1 MDKTE
6 RGTQMHFMWF
16 TERAYHYDLETDPVR
31 YRDLENEVIR
41 KRSFY
46 GTPNRFFDRA
56 HGAKLLNQYLDE
68 KIYTDAELLNFDG
81 VMLNE
86 HHGTPFCLGAVMDV
100 EASIVAKTT
109 KRVKI
114 ALLGNP
120 VPTVSNALRLAEE
133 LAMIDLISNGRMITG
148 WVRGAGSEQLA
159 NNANPAYNREMFEE
173 GVDFIVKS
181 WTTPGPFRYEGKHF
195 HFRHVNP
202 WVLPLQTPHPPFWI
216 PGLISPETAAW
227 CAKRRYPY
235 VALATRLEPTL
246 ELWDFYNQAAAREGY
261 QAGPENFG
269 YLQPVMVA
277 DTQERA
283 EEMGKR
289 ILYGG
294 AFAHFARPEWMFPP
308 GYNSKAATRRLA
320 QTNFGANAAAK
331 PLYGDGGEQTEA
343 EIEAV
348 KNTIYQGYP
357 DVLKDMVMIAGTP
370 DIVIPKLKKVLD
382 ILRPGIFS
390 FWLDGP
396 VPFKDRKRC
405 LELLNRDVIPALREH
420 GKKLGLVDP
429 FTRAPGSV
437 PLHGGKPEPVSDPA
451 ALAALAA

>member
-1 MDKTE
+1 
-6 RGTQMHFMWF
+6 MHFMWF
-16 TERAYHYDLETDPVR
+16 TERAYHYDPEEDLARYNELETDIVR
-31 YRDLENEVIR
+31 R
-41 KRSFY
+41 RSFF
-46 GTPNRFFDRA
+46 GAPNRLFDPK
-56 HGAKLLNQYLDE
+56 HGARLLNQYLDE
-68 KIYTDAELLNFDG
+68 KIYTDQELLNFDG

-100 EASIVAKTT
+100 EASILAKAT

-133 LAMIDLISNGRMITG
+133 LAMIDLVSEGRMVTG

-159 NNANPAYNREMFEE
+159 NNANPALNREYFEE
-173 GVDFIVKS
+173 GIDFILKA

-202 WVLPLQTPHPPFWI
+202 WVLPYQQPHPQMWI
-216 PGLISPETAAW
+216 PGLISPDTVFW

-246 ELWDFYNQAAAREGY
+246 ELWDFYAKAAAREGY

-277 DTQERA
+277 DTQEKA

-320 QTNFGANAAAK
+320 QSNFGVNAAAK
-331 PLYGDGGEQTEA
+331 PLYGEGFEKTDEEVEG
-343 EIEAV
+343 V
-348 KNTIYQGYP
+348 KDIIYSGYP

-370 DIVIPKLKKVLD
+370 DNVIPKLKKIQD

-396 VPFKDRKRC
+396 VPAKDRKRC
-405 LELLNRDVIPALREH
+405 LELINRDVIPAMREH
-420 GKKLGLVDP
+420 GKSLGLVSP
-429 FTRAPGSV
+429 YERAPGSV
-437 PLHGGKPEPVSDPA
+437 PLNGGEPAPVSDPQ
-451 ALAALAA
+451 ALAELMAA

>member
-1 MDKTE
+1 
-6 RGTQMHFMWF
+6 MHFMWF
-16 TERAYHYDLETDPVR
+16 TERAYHYDLDTHPRE
-31 YRDLENEVIR
+31 YNELEDEIVR

-46 GTPNRFFDRA
+46 GTPNRFFDRK
-56 HGAKLLNQYLDE
+56 HGAKILNQYLDE

-100 EASIVAKTT
+100 EASIIAKAT
-109 KRVKI
+109 KRVRI
-114 ALLGNP
+114 SLLGNP

-173 GVDFIVKS
+173 GIDFIVKA

-195 HFRHVNP
+195 HFRMVNP
-202 WVLPLQTPHPPFWI
+202 WVLPLQEPHPPFWI
-216 PGLISPETAAW
+216 PGLISPDTVRW
-227 CAKRRYPY
+227 CAQKRYPY

-246 ELWDFYNQAAAREGY
+246 ELWDFYSQAAAREGY

-277 DTQERA
+277 DTQEKA

-294 AFAHFARPEWMFPP
+294 AFSHFARPEWMFPP
-308 GYNSKAATRRLA
+308 GYNSKEATRRLA
-320 QTNFGANAAAK
+320 QTNFGVNAAGK
-331 PLYGDGGEQTEA
+331 PVFGDGNEESPETIA
-343 EIEAV
+343 AV
-348 KNTIYQGYP
+348 KKTIYDTYP
-357 DVLKDMVMIAGTP
+357 DVLKDLVMIAGTP
-370 DIVIPKLKKVLD
+370 DNVIPKLKKVID

-405 LELLNRDVIPALREH
+405 LELLNRDVIPALRDY

-429 FTRAPGSV
+429 FQRAPGSV
-437 PLHGGKPEPVSDPA
+437 LLRGGNPEPVSNPA
-451 ALAALAA
+451 ALAELAA

>member
-1 MDKTE
+1 
-6 RGTQMHFMWF
+6 MHFMWF
-16 TERAYHYDLETDPVR
+16 TERAYHYDLDTHPRE
-31 YRDLENEVIR
+31 YHELEDEIVR

-46 GTPNRFFDRA
+46 GTPNRFFDRK
-56 HGAKLLNQYLDE
+56 HGAKILNQYLDE
-68 KIYTDAELLNFDG
+68 KIYTDAELMNFDG

-100 EASIVAKTT
+100 EASIIAKAT
-109 KRVKI
+109 KRVRI
-114 ALLGNP
+114 SLLGNP

-133 LAMIDLISNGRMITG
+133 LAMIDLVSNGRMITG

-173 GVDFIVKS
+173 GIDFIVKA

-195 HFRHVNP
+195 HFRMVNP
-202 WVLPLQTPHPPFWI
+202 WVLPLQEPHPPFWI
-216 PGLISPETAAW
+216 PGLISPDTVRW
-227 CAKRRYPY
+227 CAKKRYPY

-246 ELWDFYNQAAAREGY
+246 ELWDFYSQAAAREGY

-277 DTQERA
+277 DTQEKA

-294 AFAHFARPEWMFPP
+294 AFSHFARPEWMFPP
-308 GYNSKAATRRLA
+308 GYNSKEATRRLA
-320 QTNFGANAAAK
+320 QTNFGVNAAGK
-331 PLYGDGGEQTEA
+331 PVFGDGNEESPETIA
-343 EIEAV
+343 AV
-348 KNTIYQGYP
+348 KKTIYDTYP
-357 DVLKDMVMIAGTP
+357 DVLKDLVMIAGTP
-370 DIVIPKLKKVLD
+370 DNVIPKLKKVID

-405 LELLNRDVIPALREH
+405 LELLNRDVIPALRDY

-429 FTRAPGSV
+429 FERTPGSV
-437 PLHGGKPEPVSDPA
+437 PLRSGKPEPVSNPA
-451 ALAALAA
+451 ALAELAA

>member
-1 MDKTE
+1 MAKPE
-6 RGTQMHFMWF
+6 GGGR
-16 TERAYHYDLETDPVR
+16 PVA
-31 YRDLENEVIR
+31 
-41 KRSFY
+41 F
-46 GTPNRFFDRA
+46 
-56 HGAKLLNQYLDE
+56 
-68 KIYTDAELLNFDG
+68 
-81 VMLNE
+81 
-86 HHGTPFCLGAVMDV
+86 
-100 EASIVAKTT
+100 
-109 KRVKI
+109 
-114 ALLGNP
+114 
-120 VPTVSNALRLAEE
+120 
-133 LAMIDLISNGRMITG
+133 
-148 WVRGAGSEQLA
+148 RGAGSEQLA
-159 NNANPAYNREMFEE
+159 NNANPAFNREYFEE
-173 GVDFIVKS
+173 GIDFIIQS
-181 WTTPGPFRYEGKHF
+181 WTKPGPFRYEGKHF

-202 WVLPLQTPHPPFWI
+202 WVLPVQEPHPPFWI

-227 CAKRRYPY
+227 CAKNRYPY

-320 QTNFGANAAAK
+320 QTNFGVNASAG
-331 PLYGDGGEQTEA
+331 PLYGEGGETTVE

-348 KNTIYQGYP
+348 KKTIYDSYP
-357 DVLKDMVMIAGTP
+357 GVLKDMVMIAGTP
-370 DIVIPKLKKVLD
+370 DNVIPKLKKVQD

-396 VPFKDRKRC
+396 VPAKDRMRC
-405 LELLNRDVIPALREH
+405 LELLNRDVIPVMREH
-420 GKKLGLVDP
+420 GKTLGLVDP
-429 FTRAPGSV
+429 FEKKPGSR
-437 PLHGGKPEPVSDPA
+437 PLANGRPEPVSDA
-451 ALAALAA
+451 DALAELMAA

>member
-1 MDKTE
+1 
-6 RGTQMHFMWF
+6 MHFMWF
-16 TERAYHYDLETDPVR
+16 TERAYHYDLETSPGK
-31 YRDLENEVIR
+31 YEELENEVVR

-100 EASIVAKTT
+100 EASVLAKAT

-120 VPTVSNALRLAEE
+120 VPTVANALRLAEE

-173 GVDFIVKS
+173 GIDLIIKA

-216 PGLISPETAAW
+216 PGLISPDTVQW

-283 EEMGKR
+283 EELGKR

-308 GYNSKAATRRLA
+308 GYNSKEATRRLA
-320 QTNFGANAAAK
+320 RSNFGVNASAK
-331 PLYGDGGEQTEA
+331 PLYGDGGEESKEA
-343 EIEAV
+343 IEAV
-348 KNTIYQGYP
+348 KNTIYSGYP

-370 DIVIPKLKKVLD
+370 DNVIPKLKKVMD

-396 VPFKDRKRC
+396 VPFKDRQRC

-429 FTRAPGSV
+429 FTCTPGSR
-437 PLHGGKPEPVSDPA
+437 PLRGGTPEPVSDPA
-451 ALAALAA
+451 ALAELAA

>member
-1 MDKTE
+1 
-6 RGTQMHFMWF
+6 MHFMWF
-16 TERAYHYDLETDPVR
+16 TERAYHYDLETHPAK
-31 YRDLENEVIR
+31 YQALENEIVR
-41 KRSFY
+41 KRSFF
-46 GTPNRFFDRA
+46 GTPNRFFERA
-56 HGAKLLNQYLDE
+56 HGAQLLNQYLDE

-81 VMLNE
+81 LMLNE

-100 EASIVAKTT
+100 EAAVLAKAT
-109 KRVKI
+109 KRTKI

-133 LAMIDLISNGRMITG
+133 LAMIDLISGGRMITG

-159 NNANPAYNREMFEE
+159 NNANPAYNREYFEE
-173 GVDFIVKS
+173 GVDFIIKA
-181 WTTPGPFRYEGKHF
+181 WTMPGPFRYEGKHF

-202 WVLPLQTPHPPFWI
+202 WVLPFQTPHPPFWI

-283 EEMGKR
+283 EELGKR
-289 ILYGG
+289 ILFGG

-308 GYNSKAATRRLA
+308 GYNSKEATRRMARLQSA
-320 QTNFGANAAAK
+320 ANLPGK
-331 PLYGDGGEQTEA
+331 PIHEGGGNETDEELEALRQGVYARWTES
-343 EIEAV
+343 
-348 KNTIYQGYP
+348 KRDLQ
-357 DVLKDMVMIAGTP
+357 MIAGTP
-370 DIVIPKLKKVLD
+370 DYVIPRLKKV
-382 ILRPGIFS
+382 
-390 FWLDGP
+390 
-396 VPFKDRKRC
+396 
-405 LELLNRDVIPALREH
+405 
-420 GKKLGLVDP
+420 
-429 FTRAPGSV
+429 
-437 PLHGGKPEPVSDPA
+437 
-451 ALAALAA
+451 

>member
-1 MDKTE
+1 
-6 RGTQMHFMWF
+6 MHFMWF
-16 TERAYHYDLETDPVR
+16 TERAYHYDLDTDAGK
-31 YRDLENEVIR
+31 YNELEDEILR

-46 GTPNRFFDRA
+46 GTPNRFFDRK
-56 HGAKLLNQYLDE
+56 HGAKILNQYLDE
-68 KIYTDAELLNFDG
+68 KIYTDAELMNFDG

-100 EASIVAKTT
+100 EASIIAKAT
-109 KRVKI
+109 KRVRI
-114 ALLGNP
+114 SLLGNP

-173 GVDFIVKS
+173 GIDFIVKA

-195 HFRHVNP
+195 HFRMVNP
-202 WVLPLQTPHPPFWI
+202 WVLPLQEPHPPFWI
-216 PGLISPETAAW
+216 PGLISPDTVRW
-227 CAKRRYPY
+227 CAQKRYPY

-246 ELWDFYNQAAAREGY
+246 ELWDFYSQAAAREGY

-277 DTQERA
+277 DTQEKA

-294 AFAHFARPEWMFPP
+294 AFSHFARPEWMFPP
-308 GYNSKAATRRLA
+308 GYNSKEATRRLA
-320 QTNFGANAAAK
+320 QTNFGVNAAGK
-331 PLYGDGGEQTEA
+331 PVFGDGNEESPETIA
-343 EIEAV
+343 AV
-348 KNTIYQGYP
+348 KKTIYDTYP
-357 DVLKDMVMIAGTP
+357 DVLKDLVMIAGTP
-370 DIVIPKLKKVLD
+370 DNVIPKLKKVID

-405 LELLNRDVIPALREH
+405 LELLNSDVIPALRDY

-429 FTRAPGSV
+429 FQRAPGSV
-437 PLHGGKPEPVSDPA
+437 LLRGGKPEPVSNPA
-451 ALAALAA
+451 ALAELAA

>member
-1 MDKTE
+1 M
-6 RGTQMHFMWF
+6 QIMWF
-16 TERAYHYDLETDPVR
+16 TERAYHEADDEKNLALE
-31 YRDLENEVIR
+31 YEVIR

-46 GTPNRFFDRA
+46 GTPNTYFNPKR
-56 HGAKLLNQYLDE
+56 GSELLNMYLDE
-68 KIYTDAELLNFDG
+68 KVYSEELGAFDA

-86 HHGTPFCLGAVMDV
+86 HHDTAFCMGSVMDV
-100 EASIVAKTT
+100 EAAILARITKKVRIV
-109 KRVKI
+109 
-114 ALLGNP
+114 LLGNP
-120 VPTVSNALRLAEE
+120 IPTVGNPLRLAEE
-133 LAMIDLISNGRMITG
+133 LAMIDLISGGRLVPG

-159 NNANPAYNREMFEE
+159 NNANPAYNREYFEE
-173 GVDFIVKS
+173 GHDLIVKA
-181 WTTPGPFRYEGKHF
+181 WTEPGPFRFEGKHF

-202 WVLPLQTPHPPFWI
+202 WVLPLQQPHPPFWI

-283 EEMGKR
+283 EELGKR
-289 ILYGG
+289 ILFGG

-308 GYNSKAATRRLA
+308 GYNSKEATRRLA
-320 QTNFGANAAAK
+320 RTNFGTNAAAK
-331 PLYGDGGEQTEA
+331 PLYGEGWEESEE

-348 KNTIYQGYP
+348 KRVIYDGYP

-370 DIVIPKLKKVLD
+370 DTVIPKLKAVLD

-396 VPFKDRKRC
+396 VPAKDRRRC
-405 LELLNRDVIPALREH
+405 LELLNHDVIPALREY
-420 GKKLGLVDP
+420 GKTLGLVDP
-429 FTRAPGSV
+429 FHRLPGSR
-437 PLHGGKPEPVSDPA
+437 LLRGGTPEPVSNPA
-451 ALAALAA
+451 ALAALA

>member
-1 MDKTE
+1 
-6 RGTQMHFMWF
+6 MHYMWF
-16 TERAYHYDLETDPVR
+16 TERAYHYDPEVEPER
-31 YRDLENEVIR
+31 YRELENEIVR

-46 GTPNRFFDRA
+46 GTPNRMFDRA

-68 KIYTDAELLNFDG
+68 KIYTDAELMNFDG

-100 EASIVAKTT
+100 EASVVAKTT
-109 KRVKI
+109 KRLKI

-173 GVDFIVKS
+173 GVDFIVKA

-216 PGLISPETAAW
+216 PGLISPETAQW

-283 EEMGKR
+283 EELGKR

-308 GYNSKAATRRLA
+308 GYNSKEATRRLA
-320 QTNFGANAAAK
+320 RANFGANAAAK
-331 PLYGDGGEQTEA
+331 PLYGDGGEDSDEA
-343 EIEAV
+343 VEAV
-348 KNTIYQGYP
+348 KQTIYSGYP

-370 DIVIPKLKKVLD
+370 DNVIPKLKKVLD

-396 VPFKDRKRC
+396 VPAKDRLRC

-429 FTRAPGSV
+429 FQCIPGSR
-437 PLHGGKPEPVSDPA
+437 PLRGSTPDPVSDA
-451 ALAALAA
+451 EALAAIA

>member
-1 MDKTE
+1 
-6 RGTQMHFMWF
+6 MHFMWF
-16 TERAYHYDLETDPVR
+16 TERAYHYDLETDPIR
-31 YRDLENEVIR
+31 YRDLENEVVR

-68 KIYTDAELLNFDG
+68 KIYTDAELLSFDG

-159 NNANPAYNREMFEE
+159 NNANPAYNREMYEE
-173 GVDFIVKS
+173 GVDFIIKA

-246 ELWDFYNQAAAREGY
+246 ELWDFYSQAAAREGY

-289 ILYGG
+289 ILFGG

-308 GYNSKAATRRLA
+308 GYNSKEATRRLA
-320 QTNFGANAAAK
+320 RTNFGANAASK
-331 PLYGDGGEQTEA
+331 PLYGDGGEESVEA
-343 EIEAV
+343 IEAV
-348 KNTIYQGYP
+348 KKTIYSGYP

-370 DIVIPKLKKVLD
+370 DTVIPKLKKVMD

-396 VPFKDRKRC
+396 VPFPDRKRC
-405 LELLNRDVIPALREH
+405 LDLLNRDVIPALREH

-437 PLHGGKPEPVSDPA
+437 PLRGDKPEPVSDPA
-451 ALAALAA
+451 ALAELAA

>member
-1 MDKTE
+1 
-6 RGTQMHFMWF
+6 MHFMWF
-16 TERAYHYDLETDPVR
+16 TERAYHYDLETDAAK
-31 YRDLENEVIR
+31 YHELENEIVR

-46 GTPNRFFDRA
+46 GTPNRFFDRK
-56 HGAKLLNQYLDE
+56 HGAKILNQYLDE
-68 KIYTDAELLNFDG
+68 KIYTDAELMNFDG

-100 EASIVAKTT
+100 EASVIAKAT
-109 KRVKI
+109 KRIKI

-120 VPTVSNALRLAEE
+120 VPTVANALRLAEE

-173 GVDFIVKS
+173 GIDFIIKA

-202 WVLPLQTPHPPFWI
+202 WVLPLQEPHPPFWI
-216 PGLISPETAAW
+216 PGLISPDTARW
-227 CAKRRYPY
+227 CAQRRYPY

-246 ELWDFYNQAAAREGY
+246 ELWDFYSQAAAREGY

-283 EEMGKR
+283 EELGKR
-289 ILYGG
+289 ILFGG

-308 GYNSKAATRRLA
+308 GYNSKEATRRLA
-320 QTNFGANAAAK
+320 QTNFGVNASAK
-331 PLYGDGGEQTEA
+331 PLYGEGGEESVEA
-343 EIEAV
+343 IEAV
-348 KNTIYQGYP
+348 KNTIYSGYP

-370 DIVIPKLKKVLD
+370 DTVIPKLKKVMD
-382 ILRPGIFS
+382 VLRPGIFS

-396 VPFKDRKRC
+396 VPFPDRQRC
-405 LELLNRDVIPALREH
+405 LDLLNRDVIPALREH

-429 FTRAPGSV
+429 FQRTPGSV
-437 PLHGGKPEPVSDPA
+437 PLRGGKPEPVSNPA
-451 ALAALAA
+451 ALADLAA